1 MYRKYKVIMM
11 KDFFYAIQD
20 LFVNVLFAP
29 LDYLRTLELDNW
41 WMANFMTWI
50 LTIIGLV
57 AFVYWMLQLK
67 SFNDNNDEDKSISS
81 HSYL

>member
-1 MYRKYKVIMM
+1 M

-20 LFVNVLFAP
+20 LFVDVLFLPFDA
-29 LDYLRTLELDNW
+29 LRELELENW
-41 WMANFMTWI
+41 WAANAVSWI
-50 LTIIGLV
+50 FTLIGLV

-67 SFNDNNDEDKSISS
+67 GFNDRGEEDKSITA

>member
-1 MYRKYKVIMM
+1 M

-29 LDYLRTLELDNW
+29 LDALRELELSSWFGANIFSW
-41 WMANFMTWI
+41 IFMA
-50 LTIIGLV
+50 IGFV
-57 AFVYWMLQLK
+57 AFVYWMRELSKFNK
-67 SFNDNNDEDKSISS
+67 SGEEDKSVTA